1 MENTNITVGSI
12 GTAKVGR
19 NEVTV
24 KVIAV
29 EADCILVES
38 ISSHRQFKTRNLT
51 LVAALRS
58 PEPPTTAEPE
68 TTEPEAP
75 KGKPAKEHKETL
87 LDRAAQVLSEAGE
100 ALTCAEIIAKLKAE
114 HNFELGGATPKQ
126 TLYSAFFRDI
136 ENKGKDSRFR
146 KSTERKAAFELNPN
160 D

>member
-1 MENTNITVGSI
+1 MKNANITTGTI

-19 NEVTV
+19 NEVKV

-29 EADCILVES
+29 GEDTLRVES
-38 ISSHRQFKTRNLT
+38 LTSGKEFSVRELISIT
-51 LVAALRS
+51 
-58 PEPPTTAEPE
+58 PAEQEAPE
-68 TTEPEAP
+68 TPEAAAEPEAP
-75 KGKPAKEHKETL
+75 KEKNAKERKVTL
-87 LDRAAQVLSEAGE
+87 LDRAAQVLTETGG

-114 HNFELGGATPKQ
+114 YNFELGGATPKQ

-136 ENKGKDSRFR
+136 ENKGKNSRFR